1 MPAGK
6 VTNAP
11 FVVGVQI
18 GSRQEKLTVDSG
30 RSKGAGVATG
40 LGDGLELSLGNGLEL
55 SLGKGLALALD
66 RGDGL
71 GGAAV

>member
-1 MPAGK
+1 VSAGK
-6 VTNAP
+6 LMNAP
-11 FVVGVQI
+11 LVVGVQT

-40 LGDGLELSLGNGLEL
+40 LGDGLELSLGD
-55 SLGKGLALALD
+55 GLALALD

>member
-6 VTNAP
+6 LTNAP
-11 FVVGVQI
+11 FKAGVQI
-18 GSRQEKLTVDSG
+18 GSRHEKLTVDRG
-30 RSKGAGVATG
+30 RPKGAGVATG
-40 LGDGLELSLGNGLEL
+40 LGDGLAL

-71 GGAAV
+71 GRVAV